1 MPFLAI
7 CSCKGDT
14 CTCKDFNPDPDQPN
28 KDFSTVN
35 NVLASNDPI
44 MTKINAIMSGT
55 AAVGP
60 LNVKYNGATK
70 FKMLSEYLL
79 SCSEYDREKI
89 LRDIAASAD
98 KLPPRSLKQLV
109 HELSKAVKA
118 NEARD
123 SYQARQA
130 RRRAL
135 FASSIENKECDPAVD
150 SALKLANG
158 ELPRLGFSLKAA
170 AEDGIPVVQLDK
182 EMRERGWGDDRRL
195 RLKGA
200 LYNIGAIDA

>member
-1 MPFLAI
+1 MNI
-7 CSCKGDT
+7 
-14 CTCKDFNPDPDQPN
+14 
-28 KDFSTVN
+28 
-35 NVLASNDPI
+35 LASQDPI
-44 MTKINAIMSGT
+44 LQKINAIMSGT
-55 AAVGP
+55 AAVGS
-60 LNVKYNGATK
+60 VKVQHSPAKK
-70 FKMLSEYLL
+70 FQTLSEYLL
-79 SCSEYDREKI
+79 SCSEHDREKI
-89 LRDIAASAD
+89 LQDIAASAD

-135 FASSIENKECDPAVD
+135 FASSMKNEEGSPEVD
-150 SALKLANG
+150 AALKLANG